1 MGSRLGNLISARR
14 EARDMSLRTFAKL
27 VGKSPAFISVLENSD
42 PAPKVSE
49 ETLSAIADELSLDV
63 DELLGLA
70 RRMPRAAI
78 PESKLDVAL
87 YRSVHRLSK
96 SKKKE
101 LLKRLED
108 TT

>member
-1 MGSRLGNLISARR
+1 MGAPLGNLISARR
-14 EARDMSLRTFAKL
+14 KASGMSLRSLAKL

-49 ETLSAIADELSLDV
+49 ETLSAIADELFLDI

-70 RRMPRAAI
+70 RRMPSDAI

-87 YRSVHRLSK
+87 YRSVHGLSK
-96 SKKKE
+96 SKKEE

-108 TT
+108 DT